1 MMSDVVLS
9 RRAFCQTI
17 TLLPMLSSL
26 SACAPIRSPLLIGH
40 NDFLP
45 YRFMQLAQQE
55 GSDESVR
62 LVLYESATMVAQA
75 IASGSLH
82 GGLLT
87 LDEVMRLW
95 STGIDVQIAAVIDVS
110 VGIDQLMVHPSISE
124 LAQLRDKKIAVETG
138 AVGSVMLYKILQQ
151 AGLSET
157 DVNIVYFDIAHH
169 VEQYKNG
176 DIDAVISFSPVS
188 LQLAQM
194 GAVKLF
200 SSAQF
205 DPIIVD
211 VLVVQRSALSHYDEE
226 TRHLLSSY
234 FETVTH
240 WSKHDEIIVNRLSLL
255 TGLDRS
261 HLVDSLEGVQMMGAE
276 QNRQW
281 WSVDDTHLHSA
292 VSQLAEILMLSNA
305 NVEEKLWRDDARMA
319 GE

>member
-17 TLLPMLSSL
+17 TLLPVLSSL
-26 SACAPIRSPLLIGH
+26 SACAPTRSPLLIGH

-45 YRFMQLAQQE
+45 YRFMQLAQQQN
-55 GSDESVR
+55 SDESAR

-95 STGIDVQIAAVIDVS
+95 AQGIDLKIAAVIDVS
-110 VGIDQLMVHPSISE
+110 LGIDQLMVHPSITE
-124 LAQLRDKKIAVETG
+124 LAQIRGKRVAVETG
-138 AVGSVMLYKILQQ
+138 AVGSVVLYKILRQCGV
-151 AGLSET
+151 AESEINVIYS
-157 DVNIVYFDIAHH
+157 DVYHQI
-169 VEQYKNG
+169 EQYKNG
-176 DIDAVISFSPVS
+176 EIDAAISFSPAS
-188 LQLAQM
+188 IELAQM

-205 DPIIVD
+205 EPIIVD
-211 VLVVQRSALSHYDEE
+211 VLVVENDALPLYEE
-226 TRHLLSSY
+226 QVNRLLSSY
-234 FETVTH
+234 FEIVTR

-255 TGLDRS
+255 TGLDRP
-261 HLVDSLEGVQMMGAE
+261 HLVESLVGVQMMGAE

-281 WSVDDTHLHSA
+281 WAAGDTHLHHA
-292 VSQLAEILMLSNA
+292 VSQLSEILMLSNS
-305 NVEEKLWRDDARMA
+305 NVEEKIWRGQSRNIE
-319 GE
+319 G